1 MENRSKRLVKN
12 TAILSF
18 GTLCTKGIMFL
29 MTPLFTR
36 WLSQS
41 DYGIFDLIITY
52 TALII
57 PLITLNCSEAVF
69 RLLLDQ
75 NEEKKKNIVMNAI
88 VIDLIGF
95 LITLVIAITLSAIN
109 DAFRS
114 IIVYFSILL
123 VLEAINTFFTMLAR
137 GEKQLNLYTISN
149 IIFVFSMVIFVTIFV
164 KGLNWGLGGI
174 LLGYSMGYIFS
185 IIFMAIKL
193 KVKKYIS
200 LRNINKKAV
209 KEMLNYSIPLIPNA
223 LSWWI
228 VNVSDRTIVSIILG
242 SSANAIIAVANKIPN
257 LCQTIFNVFHLS
269 WQENA
274 TETITDKDRD
284 IYYTNIMN
292 NMVLILVSICIVVLS
307 GNFLIFKILFTQEY
321 FPAYYQ
327 VPILIVSILISMLA
341 QFIGGIYIAKKDS
354 KKNGKT
360 TVLAAIINIIVH
372 LSLIKFIG
380 IYAATIST
388 LISYIVL
395 FIIRYIDIKK
405 TIDIKFK
412 KSTVIALAILA
423 YFFIATYINN
433 LYLNCINL
441 FFAIL
446 YFFVSNKNNLKIVL
460 NKLNRRKEAN

>member
-1 MENRSKRLVKN
+1 
-12 TAILSF
+12 
-18 GTLCTKGIMFL
+18 
-29 MTPLFTR
+29 MT
-36 WLSQS
+36 
-41 DYGIFDLIITY
+41 G
-52 TALII
+52 
-57 PLITLNCSEAVF
+57 
-69 RLLLDQ
+69 
-75 NEEKKKNIVMNAI
+75 
-88 VIDLIGF
+88 
-95 LITLVIAITLSAIN
+95 
-109 DAFRS
+109 
-114 IIVYFSILL
+114 
-123 VLEAINTFFTMLAR
+123 
-137 GEKQLNLYTISN
+137 
-149 IIFVFSMVIFVTIFV
+149 
-164 KGLNWGLGGI
+164 
-174 LLGYSMGYIFS
+174 
-185 IIFMAIKL
+185 
-193 KVKKYIS
+193 
-200 LRNINKKAV
+200 
-209 KEMLNYSIPLIPNA
+209 
-223 LSWWI
+223 
-228 VNVSDRTIVSIILG
+228 VS
-242 SSANAIIAVANKIPN
+242 
-257 LCQTIFNVFHLS
+257 
-269 WQENA
+269 
-274 TETITDKDRD
+274 
-284 IYYTNIMN
+284 IMN